1 MPGHTIAEREALRR
15 TPEAQREHERRLV
28 AEHYEH
34 NPEIFALVLGR
45 EVLYST
51 GVFPRGDEDLDTAQQ
66 LKLARI
72 AAKLD
77 LRPGERLL
85 DVGCGWGSILFH
97 AAEQSGAHVR
107 GVTLS
112 ARQREVALTRA
123 ADRGISG
130 RVRIDLAHIED
141 LALEP
146 ESIDAVVFSGSIVH
160 MHNREAVYDT
170 VARALRPGGRLLVS
184 DCFFPQQAR
193 GDRESQA
200 TNYIFVTALGYC
212 RLLSLSEELA
222 IIERAG
228 MDVLHVEDLTR
239 SYVLTVNHWID
250 NVRRHRD
257 QIEAIAPGFAHIL
270 QTYMT
275 IGRLSFHRR
284 TALEYM
290 VVAVKGR
297 PRLDVGGW
305 PIPGSVA

>member
-1 MPGHTIAEREALRR
+1 MTGRTVAEREALQR
-15 TPEAQREHERRLV
+15 TTEAQREHERRLV
-28 AEHYEH
+28 AHHYEH
-34 NPEIFALVLGR
+34 SPEIFKMVLGR

-51 GVFPRGDEDLDTAQQ
+51 GVFVREDEDLDTAQDR
-66 LKLARI
+66 KLDRI

-77 LRPGERLL
+77 LKPQQRLL
-85 DVGCGWGSILFH
+85 DVGCGWGSILLR
-97 AAEQSGAHVR
+97 AAARGASTL

-112 ARQREVALTRA
+112 APQREAALARA
-123 ADRGISG
+123 AERGLSD
-130 RVRIDLAHIED
+130 RVRIDLAHIDD
-141 LALEP
+141 LTIAP

-160 MHNREAVYDT
+160 MHNREAVYEK
-170 VARALRPGGRLLVS
+170 VAAALRPGGRVLVS

-193 GDRESQA
+193 GDRNSKA
-200 TNYIFVTALGYC
+200 TGYIFVTALGYC

-222 IIERAG
+222 LMERAG
-228 MDVLHVEDLTR
+228 IDILHVEDLTR

-257 QIEAIAPGFAHIL
+257 RIEALAPGFAQIL

-290 VVAVKGR
+290 VLGVKGR
-297 PRLDVGGW
+297 PSLNVGAW
-305 PIPGSVA
+305 PIPGPAA